1 MLLRRRSFGYGSFLW
16 SIHILCFPAHL
27 TTPHHSHLSS
37 GLLFGR
43 GGASWSSHKKGAY
56 IHNWPRHQLL
66 FIFHFFEQT
75 NSCFF
80 SKNVNKTLLYYYNWP
95 PPKLCDLCHHSSL
108 KRVFPSVFFSRN
120 ILLTNLL
127 ANNHNSMCR
136 NKWEKMERWK
146 IYTCEHRVY
155 KWRVL

>member
-1 MLLRRRSFGYGSFLW
+1 MLLRRRRSFGYGSFLW
-16 SIHILCFPAHL
+16 SIHILCFPAHDRD
-27 TTPHHSHLSS
+27 HSSS
-37 GLLFGR
+37 FPSLLPYFVWTEKWGR
-43 GGASWSSHKKGAY
+43 RKLPTRLFPTKRGPY

-80 SKNVNKTLLYYYNWP
+80 SKNVNKTLLYHYNWP

-108 KRVFPSVFFSRN
+108 KRVFPSVFFSWN

-136 NKWEKMERWK
+136 NKWEKKERWK
-146 IYTCEHRVY
+146 I
-155 KWRVL
+155 

>member
-1 MLLRRRSFGYGSFLW
+1 MRACCCEEGVLDMDHSCDQFIFCASPPTWPLLIIPISPPASFFVW
-16 SIHILCFPAHL
+16 
-27 TTPHHSHLSS
+27 
-37 GLLFGR
+37 R

-146 IYTCEHRVY
+146 IQTYEHRV
-155 KWRVL
+155 